1 MPMQPRDVPE
11 GFADIDKSGKLL
23 SYKPT
28 TNEDA
33 GIRKF
38 LKVYKIIK

>member
-1 MPMQPRDVPE
+1 MPMQSRDVPE
-11 GFADIDKSGKLL
+11 GFADIDKSKKLL
-23 SYKPT
+23 IYKPT
-28 TNEDA
+28 TNVDA